1 MSKRMA
7 RGALLLLFLAGV
19 GAGVGSA
26 SAAPPLAERAILPN
40 GIVLL
45 VSERHAL
52 PIVAVNA
59 YVRAGAV
66 LDPPASLGL
75 ANLTAVLLTR
85 GTARRSGPEIDLAI
99 ESVGGSL
106 GSGGGRDG
114 ASVSLG
120 VLRRDLALGM
130 DLLAEALTQPTFPES
145 ELARKVEEIRAGLQ
159 NAETDPGSLAWRA
172 LAPLLYGGHPYAR
185 PVSGTLAT
193 VATLDRDPVARFHR
207 ERYRPDAT
215 VISVVGDVTMAEVRA
230 VLTVRLGA
238 WLPPATPR
246 PVIPIAPP
254 VAPAE
259 SRAIVRPLTQTTVL
273 LGRPAIRQDSPDYS
287 ALVVANYIL
296 GGGSASR
303 LYSRVRE
310 ERGLAY
316 GVDATLSA
324 ARHGASETVSLQ
336 TRNETAD
343 EAVRLVKEEM
353 QKLGRGD
360 VTPQEL
366 ALAKAYLIGS
376 YPLRVDTSSKV
387 ASLVIA
393 LEEAGLGL
401 DYPERYRER
410 IARVTAADVRRAAAQ
425 YLDPNTFSTVMVTG
439 KRP

>member
-1 MSKRMA
+1 MSMRAA
-7 RGALLLLFLAGV
+7 RVSLLLLSLTLV
-19 GAGVGSA
+19 SRA
-26 SAAPPLAERAILPN
+26 SAAPPLADREVLPN

-52 PIVAVNA
+52 PIVAMNA

-75 ANLTAVLLTR
+75 ANLTAELLTR
-85 GTARRSGPEIDLAI
+85 GTARRSGPEIDQAI

-120 VLRRDLALGM
+120 VLKRDLALGM
-130 DLLAEALTQPTFPES
+130 DLLAEVLTQPAFPEP
-145 ELARKVEEIRAGLQ
+145 ELKRKVEEIQAALQ
-159 NAETDPGSLAWRA
+159 NAETEPGSVAWRA
-172 LAPLLYGGHPYAR
+172 LAPLLYPGHPYAR
-185 PVSGTLAT
+185 PVSGTLT
-193 VATLDRDPVARFHR
+193 SVATLDRDQVARFHR

-215 VISVVGDVTMAEVRA
+215 VIAVVGDVTTAEVRA
-230 VLTVRLGA
+230 AVTARLGA
-238 WLPPATPR
+238 WMPPPTPL

-259 SRAIVRPLTQTTVL
+259 SRVLTRPLTQTTVL
-273 LGRPAIRQDSPDYS
+273 LGRPAIRQDSPDYP

-310 ERGLAY
+310 ERGLVY

-324 ARHGASETVSLQ
+324 ARHGASQTVSLQ
-336 TRNETAD
+336 TRNESAP
-343 EAVRLVKEEM
+343 EAVRLVREEM
-353 QKLGRGD
+353 RRIGAAD
-360 VTPQEL
+360 ATPREL
-366 ALAKAYLIGS
+366 ELAKAYLIGS

-387 ASLVIA
+387 AGLLIS

-410 IARVTAADVRRAAAQ
+410 IARVTAADVRRVSAL
-425 YLDPNTFSTVMVTG
+425 YLDPDTFSTVMVTG
-439 KRP
+439 PRP

>member
-1 MSKRMA
+1 MSMRAA
-7 RGALLLLFLAGV
+7 RLSLLLLSLALV
-19 GAGVGSA
+19 SRA
-26 SAAPPLAERAILPN
+26 SAAPPLADHEVLPN

-52 PIVAVNA
+52 PIVAMNA

-66 LDPPASLGL
+66 LDPAASLGL
-75 ANLTAVLLTR
+75 ANLTAELLTR
-85 GTARRSGPEIDLAI
+85 GTARRSGPEIDQTI

-120 VLRRDLALGM
+120 VLKRDLALGM
-130 DLLAEALTQPTFPES
+130 DLLAEVLTQPAFPEP
-145 ELARKVEEIRAGLQ
+145 ELKRKVEEIQAALQ
-159 NAETDPGSLAWRA
+159 NAETEPGSVAWRA
-172 LAPLLYGGHPYAR
+172 LAPLLYPGHPYAR
-185 PVSGTLAT
+185 PVSGMLAS
-193 VATLDRDPVARFHR
+193 VATLDRDQVARFHR

-215 VISVVGDVTMAEVRA
+215 VIAVVGDVTTAEVRA
-230 VLTVRLGA
+230 AVTARLGA
-238 WLPPATPR
+238 WMPPPTPL

-259 SRAIVRPLTQTTVL
+259 SRVLTRPLTQTTVL
-273 LGRPAIRQDSPDYS
+273 LGRPAIRQDSPDYP

-310 ERGLAY
+310 ERGLVY

-324 ARHGASETVSLQ
+324 ARHGASQTVSLQ
-336 TRNETAD
+336 TRNESAP
-343 EAVRLVKEEM
+343 EAVRLVREEM
-353 QKLGRGD
+353 RRIGGAD
-360 VTPQEL
+360 ATPREL
-366 ALAKAYLIGS
+366 ELAKAYLIGS

-387 ASLVIA
+387 AGLLIS

-410 IARVTAADVRRAAAQ
+410 IARVTAADVRRVSAL
-425 YLDPNTFSTVMVTG
+425 YLDPDTFSTVMVTG
-439 KRP
+439 PRP

>member
-1 MSKRMA
+1 MSMRLA
-7 RGALLLLFLAGV
+7 RASFLLLSLALVSG
-19 GAGVGSA
+19 A
-26 SAAPPLAERAILPN
+26 SAAPPLADREVFPN

-75 ANLTAVLLTR
+75 ANLTAELLTR
-85 GTARRSGPEIDLAI
+85 GTARRSGQEIDRAI

-120 VLRRDLALGM
+120 VLKRDLALGL
-130 DLLAEALTQPTFPES
+130 DLLAEVLTQPAFPEP
-145 ELARKVEEIRAGLQ
+145 ELKRKIEEIQAALQ
-159 NAETDPGSLAWRA
+159 NAETEPGSVAWRA
-172 LAPLLYGGHPYAR
+172 LAPLLYPGHPYAR

-193 VATLDRDPVARFHR
+193 VATLDRDQVARFHR

-215 VISVVGDVTMAEVRA
+215 VIAVVGDVTTAEVRA
-230 VLTVRLGA
+230 ALTARLGA
-238 WLPPATPR
+238 WMPPPTPP

-254 VAPAE
+254 VAPPE
-259 SRAIVRPLTQTTVL
+259 SRVLIRPLTQTTVL
-273 LGRPAIRQDSPDYS
+273 LGRPAIRQDSPDYP

-310 ERGLAY
+310 ERGLVY

-324 ARHGASETVSLQ
+324 ARHGASQSISLQ
-336 TRNETAD
+336 TRNESAD
-343 EAVRLVKEEM
+343 EAVRLVREEM
-353 QKLGRGD
+353 GRLGRDD
-360 VTPQEL
+360 VTPGEL
-366 ALAKAYLIGS
+366 ELAKAYLIGS

-387 ASLVIA
+387 AGLLIS
-393 LEEAGLGL
+393 LEETGLGL

-410 IARVTAADVRRAAAQ
+410 IARVTAADVRRVAAL
-425 YLDPNTFSTVMVTG
+425 YLDPATFSTVMVTG

>member
-1 MSKRMA
+1 MSMRVAQAALM
-7 RGALLLLFLAGV
+7 LLLLAGN
-19 GAGVGSA
+19 A
-26 SAAPPLAERAILPN
+26 SAAPPLAEREVLPN

-59 YVRAGAV
+59 YVRAGAA
-66 LDPPASLGL
+66 LDPPESLGL
-75 ANLTAVLLTR
+75 ANLTAELLTR
-85 GTARRSGPEIDLAI
+85 GAGRRTGPDIDRAI

-114 ASVSLG
+114 ASISLG
-120 VLRRDLALGM
+120 VLKRDLALGL
-130 DLLAEALTQPTFPES
+130 DLLAEALIQPTFAQG
-145 ELARKVEEIRAGLQ
+145 ELTRKVAEIQAGLQ
-159 NAETDPGSLAWRA
+159 SAETDPGSLAWRA
-172 LAPLLYGGHPYAR
+172 LAPLLYPGHPYAR

-193 VATLDRDPVARFHR
+193 VATLDRDQVVRFHR

-215 VISVVGDVTMAEVRA
+215 VISVVGDVSTAEVRA
-230 VLTVRLGA
+230 ALVARLGT
-238 WLPPATPR
+238 WRRPATPP
-246 PVIPIAPP
+246 PVTPIAPP

-259 SRAIVRPLTQTTVL
+259 SRVIARPLTQTTVL
-273 LGRPAIRQDSPDYS
+273 LGRPAIRQDSPDYA

-316 GVDATLSA
+316 GVDSSISA
-324 ARHGASETVSLQ
+324 ARHGASQTISLQ
-336 TRNETAD
+336 TRNEAAD
-343 EAVRLVKEEM
+343 EAARLVKEEM
-353 QKLGRGD
+353 RTLVRD
-360 VTPQEL
+360 EVAPREL
-366 ALAKAYLIGS
+366 ELAKAYLIGS

-387 ASLVIA
+387 ASLVIT

-410 IARVTAADVRRAAAQ
+410 IARVTAADVRRVAAV
-425 YLDPNTFSTVMVTG
+425 YLDPDTFSTVMVTG